1 MARGA
6 VVGGVGGGGG
16 AAQGGEAEAL
26 RQHHARG
33 GGGCGGGVL
42 AGAGVDH
49 QLCGHLTTLLLGSG
63 NMGQLEHTCTQ
74 RGYPSILGTVFHE
87 VVELYWPFCGWFFFI
102 EGRKP
107 IREKFSSPSYQTKY
121 ASEPIIASFM
131 RLTYSCSCCLLIRT
145 Q

>member
-26 RQHHARG
+26 RQHHARGGG

-74 RGYPSILGTVFHE
+74 RGYPSILGTEFHDVAE
-87 VVELYWPFCGWFFFI
+87 IYWPFCGCFF
-102 EGRKP
+102 
-107 IREKFSSPSYQTKY
+107 Y
-121 ASEPIIASFM
+121 
-131 RLTYSCSCCLLIRT
+131 
-145 Q
+145 

>member
-1 MARGA
+1 M
-6 VVGGVGGGGG
+6 GGVGGGGG

-74 RGYPSILGTVFHE
+74 RGYPSILGTVFHD
-87 VVELYWPFCGWFFFI
+87 VAELYWPFCGCFFFI
-102 EGRKP
+102 EGFPKAHFLRRD
-107 IREKFSSPSYQTKY
+107 ILQ
-121 ASEPIIASFM
+121 
-131 RLTYSCSCCLLIRT
+131 C
-145 Q
+145 

>member
-74 RGYPSILGTVFHE
+74 RGYPSILGTVFHDVAE
-87 VVELYWPFCGWFFFI
+87 IYWPRCGCFFLL
-102 EGRKP
+102 KASL
-107 IREKFSSPSYQTKY
+107 KLTFSGGIFYNVDVS
-121 ASEPIIASFM
+121 SELF
-131 RLTYSCSCCLLIRT
+131 YSWIH
-145 Q
+145 

>member
-33 GGGCGGGVL
+33 GGGGGGGVL

-49 QLCGHLTTLLLGSG
+49 QLFGHLTTLLLSSG
-63 NMGQLEHTCTQ
+63 NMGQLQQTCTQ
-74 RGYPSILGTVFHE
+74 RGYPSILGTVIHYG
-87 VVELYWPFCGWFFFI
+87 VEIYLPWCGCFF
-102 EGRKP
+102 K
-107 IREKFSSPSYQTKY
+107 
-121 ASEPIIASFM
+121 ASL
-131 RLTYSCSCCLLIRT
+131 RLTF
-145 Q
+145 

>member
-33 GGGCGGGVL
+33 GGGGGVL

-49 QLCGHLTTLLLGSG
+49 QLFGHLTTLLLSSG
-63 NMGQLEHTCTQ
+63 NMGQLQQTCTQ
-74 RGYPSILGTVFHE
+74 RGYPSILGTRNIVAI
-87 VVELYWPFCGWFFFI
+87 LL
-102 EGRKP
+102 K
-107 IREKFSSPSYQTKY
+107 
-121 ASEPIIASFM
+121 ASLK
-131 RLTYSCSCCLLIRT
+131 LTF
-145 Q
+145 

>member
-1 MARGA
+1 M
-6 VVGGVGGGGG
+6 GGVGGGGG

-26 RQHHARG
+26 RQHHARGGG

-74 RGYPSILGTVFHE
+74 RGYPSILGTFSGGIFLFYNVD
-87 VVELYWPFCGWFFFI
+87 VSSELF
-102 EGRKP
+102 
-107 IREKFSSPSYQTKY
+107 
-121 ASEPIIASFM
+121 
-131 RLTYSCSCCLLIRT
+131 YSWIH
-145 Q
+145 